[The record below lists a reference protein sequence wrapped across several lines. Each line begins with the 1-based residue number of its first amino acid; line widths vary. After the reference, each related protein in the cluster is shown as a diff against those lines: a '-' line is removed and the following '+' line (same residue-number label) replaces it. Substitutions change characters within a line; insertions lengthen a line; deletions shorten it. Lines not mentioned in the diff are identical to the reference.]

1 MLGKHD
7 WDKGKVTRRLD
18 QRSYEFQF
26 QGTTYRRNRQHLV
39 KSPPAHTQHEAAK
52 QTVPDPLPQAQQSRR
67 RQIANHKNYEQRYRL
82 LEAKQ
87 SSPVRTRTG
96 RVIKEPVRFQDYFK
110 AKNRCLF
117 ITRNWDYIVIGL
129 VSASFSWITELFLNG
144 HLEVLS
150 SLVSCCYNYVLVNC
164 VYFFL
169 ISGSNDVLVKLTVS
183 ARELSKEQQE
193 KIDEIL
199 QLHVQLYTENHK
211 LSSPNGVRAFV
222 QHITRAYN
230 LAVESVEM
238 GSLIITVKCP
248 TLESLERLW
257 SDYQSG
263 CLDDIAEI
271 FLLTTDIKSKLDL
284 DIVRFKITIEEENY
298 LAFKRAL
305 SGKLSNFSEAF

>member
-1 MLGKHD
+1 M
-7 WDKGKVTRRLD
+7 
-18 QRSYEFQF
+18 
-26 QGTTYRRNRQHLV
+26 NR
-39 KSPPAHTQHEAAK
+39 
-52 QTVPDPLPQAQQSRR
+52 
-67 RQIANHKNYEQRYRL
+67 
-82 LEAKQ
+82 
-87 SSPVRTRTG
+87 
-96 RVIKEPVRFQDYFK
+96 
-110 AKNRCLF
+110 
-117 ITRNWDYIVIGL
+117 
-129 VSASFSWITELFLNG
+129 

-150 SLVSCCYNYVLVNC
+150 SLFSCCYNFVLVNC

-169 ISGSNDVLVKLTVS
+169 TSGSNDVLVKLTVS

-263 CLDDIAEI
+263 CLDDIAEM

-298 LAFKRAL
+298 LAFKKAL
-305 SGKLSNFSEAF
+305 SGKLSNFSEAFEAF

>member
-1 MLGKHD
+1 M
-7 WDKGKVTRRLD
+7 
-18 QRSYEFQF
+18 
-26 QGTTYRRNRQHLV
+26 
-39 KSPPAHTQHEAAK
+39 
-52 QTVPDPLPQAQQSRR
+52 
-67 RQIANHKNYEQRYRL
+67 
-82 LEAKQ
+82 
-87 SSPVRTRTG
+87 
-96 RVIKEPVRFQDYFK
+96 
-110 AKNRCLF
+110 
-117 ITRNWDYIVIGL
+117 
-129 VSASFSWITELFLNG
+129 
-144 HLEVLS
+144 
-150 SLVSCCYNYVLVNC
+150 
-164 VYFFL
+164 
-169 ISGSNDVLVKLTVS
+169 KLTVS
-183 ARELSKEQQE
+183 ARELSKEQRE

-263 CLDDIAEI
+263 CLDDIAEM

-298 LAFKRAL
+298 LAFKKAL
-305 SGKLSNFSEAF
+305 SGKLSNFSEAFEAF

>member
-1 MLGKHD
+1 MNSDTGC
-7 WDKGKVTRRLD
+7 W
-18 QRSYEFQF
+18 
-26 QGTTYRRNRQHLV
+26 
-39 KSPPAHTQHEAAK
+39 
-52 QTVPDPLPQAQQSRR
+52 
-67 RQIANHKNYEQRYRL
+67 
-82 LEAKQ
+82 KQ
-87 SSPVRTRTG
+87 SNHHLSALARDVSSKSQLDSKTILRPRI
-96 RVIKEPVRFQDYFK
+96 VI
-110 AKNRCLF
+110 LF

-284 DIVRFKITIEEENY
+284 DIVRFKITIDW
-298 LAFKRAL
+298 RR
-305 SGKLSNFSEAF
+305 KLLGF